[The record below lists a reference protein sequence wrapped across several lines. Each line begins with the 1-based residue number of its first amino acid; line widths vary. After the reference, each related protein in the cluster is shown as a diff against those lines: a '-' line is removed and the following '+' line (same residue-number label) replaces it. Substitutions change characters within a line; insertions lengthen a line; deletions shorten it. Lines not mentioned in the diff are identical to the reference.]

1 MFLFSNRERTKGKKK
16 ESIELAIITQSS
28 VGRGAFDIIS
38 GEKGQGQFDTVP
50 PPIVIHVHYSPTS
63 ANNEFIMSGREQ
75 MNAIVVE
82 RYGGVEQL
90 VHKRIDKPSV
100 SDGHDV
106 LVK

>member
-1 MFLFSNRERTKGKKK
+1 MAS
-16 ESIELAIITQSS
+16 
-28 VGRGAFDIIS
+28 
-38 GEKGQGQFDTVP
+38 
-50 PPIVIHVHYSPTS
+50 
-63 ANNEFIMSGREQ
+63 REQ

-106 LVK
+106 LVKWVCRSLYRASEDACEKQEQKKKTCADGLDTESRHAVSTQ

>member
-1 MFLFSNRERTKGKKK
+1 MAS
-16 ESIELAIITQSS
+16 
-28 VGRGAFDIIS
+28 
-38 GEKGQGQFDTVP
+38 
-50 PPIVIHVHYSPTS
+50 
-63 ANNEFIMSGREQ
+63 REQ